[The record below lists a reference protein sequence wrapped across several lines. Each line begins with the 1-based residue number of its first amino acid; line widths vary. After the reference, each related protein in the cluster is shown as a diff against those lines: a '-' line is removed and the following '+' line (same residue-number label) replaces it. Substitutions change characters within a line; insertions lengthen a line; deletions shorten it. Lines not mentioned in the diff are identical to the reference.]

1 MVTEYIK
8 KSWDSC
14 VRSVPENDG
23 TLIGL
28 PYPYLVPSPKENLQE
43 MYYWDT
49 YFTCKGLF
57 RTGRAELAKHCTD
70 DMLFL
75 VDKYGFMPNGNRT
88 YYLSQSQ
95 PPVLSM
101 MVLDVYQHFGD
112 KEWLKS
118 AYEILKKEY
127 QFWMEKRVTPTGL
140 NCYGANDVTPEEA
153 EKHYQSIC
161 RRLNYQV
168 PMEDHMLFAKSFL
181 TDCESGWDFNPRCFT
196 TQTHSVYVDVNSLLY
211 MFEKNMAKFAEIL
224 QEKQEPWIE
233 AAQKRKDLINDFLW
247 DGTAYLD
254 YDYKAKK
261 PSPIFS
267 VASFYPLWAEVADKE
282 QAAKTVA
289 RLGELEY
296 EFGVST
302 CEENPCPAE
311 CQWNYPTAWAPL
323 QYIMIRALSRY
334 GYLEDAKRIAEKYVK
349 VTESL
354 FEKTGTLWEKY
365 HVRTGENRTV
375 ADYQPREMIGWTA
388 GVYLYSKEFLANG
401 EVK

>member
-127 QFWMEKRVTPTGL
+127 HFWMEQRVTPTGL
-140 NCYGANDVTPEEA
+140 NC
-153 EKHYQSIC
+153 
-161 RRLNYQV
+161 
-168 PMEDHMLFAKSFL
+168 
-181 TDCESGWDFNPRCFT
+181 
-196 TQTHSVYVDVNSLLY
+196 
-211 MFEKNMAKFAEIL
+211 
-224 QEKQEPWIE
+224 
-233 AAQKRKDLINDFLW
+233 
-247 DGTAYLD
+247 
-254 YDYKAKK
+254 
-261 PSPIFS
+261 
-267 VASFYPLWAEVADKE
+267 
-282 QAAKTVA
+282 
-289 RLGELEY
+289 
-296 EFGVST
+296 
-302 CEENPCPAE
+302 
-311 CQWNYPTAWAPL
+311 
-323 QYIMIRALSRY
+323 
-334 GYLEDAKRIAEKYVK
+334 
-349 VTESL
+349 
-354 FEKTGTLWEKY
+354 
-365 HVRTGENRTV
+365 
-375 ADYQPREMIGWTA
+375 
-388 GVYLYSKEFLANG
+388 
-401 EVK
+401 